1 MVLIED
7 ITVGMMQIIFG
18 IMEIVSINMVQIE
31 FIVQLGAVETNAA
44 AGLDTLRIVIR
55 LTRGVE
61 NSWVEELN
69 RCGDENQ
76 HFRDNQTVWL
86 FY

>member
-1 MVLIED
+1 MKIPTSVLNGISINGIELMALIED

-61 NSWVEELN
+61 NS
-69 RCGDENQ
+69 
-76 HFRDNQTVWL
+76 
-86 FY
+86 

>member
-1 MVLIED
+1 
-7 ITVGMMQIIFG
+7 
-18 IMEIVSINMVQIE
+18 MVQIE

-61 NSWVEELN
+61 NS
-69 RCGDENQ
+69 
-76 HFRDNQTVWL
+76 
-86 FY
+86 

>member
-1 MVLIED
+1 MKIPTSVLNGISINGIELMVLIED

-44 AGLDTLRIVIR
+44 AGSDTLRIVIR

-61 NSWVEELN
+61 NS
-69 RCGDENQ
+69 
-76 HFRDNQTVWL
+76 
-86 FY
+86 

>member
-1 MVLIED
+1 MKIPTSVLNGISINGIELMVLIED

-55 LTRGVE
+55 LTTGVE
-61 NSWVEELN
+61 NS
-69 RCGDENQ
+69 
-76 HFRDNQTVWL
+76 
-86 FY
+86 

>member
-1 MVLIED
+1 MKIPTSVLNGISINGIELMVLIED

-18 IMEIVSINMVQIE
+18 IMEIVSINMIQIE

-61 NSWVEELN
+61 NS
-69 RCGDENQ
+69 
-76 HFRDNQTVWL
+76 
-86 FY
+86 

>member
-1 MVLIED
+1 MKIPTSVLNGISINGIELMVLIED
-7 ITVGMMQIIFG
+7 ITMGMMQIIFG

-61 NSWVEELN
+61 NS
-69 RCGDENQ
+69 
-76 HFRDNQTVWL
+76 
-86 FY
+86 

>member
-1 MVLIED
+1 MKIPTSVLNGISINGIELMVLIED

-61 NSWVEELN
+61 NS
-69 RCGDENQ
+69 
-76 HFRDNQTVWL
+76 
-86 FY
+86 

>member
-1 MVLIED
+1 MKIPTSVLNGISINEIELMVLIED

-61 NSWVEELN
+61 NS
-69 RCGDENQ
+69 
-76 HFRDNQTVWL
+76 
-86 FY
+86 